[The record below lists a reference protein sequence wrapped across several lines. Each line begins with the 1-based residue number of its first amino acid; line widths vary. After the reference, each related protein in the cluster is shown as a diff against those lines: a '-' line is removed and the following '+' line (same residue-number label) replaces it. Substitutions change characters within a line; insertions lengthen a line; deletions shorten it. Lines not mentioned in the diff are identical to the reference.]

1 MSSTT
6 AFFDAFGSLLF
17 GRAPRTAR
25 AQFKSQLPRAD
36 SISALREAFGLLVP
50 DTLLCPQPKGRA
62 SRQRLFSPLMT
73 FWAFLSQVLSPNS
86 ACRDAVRK
94 AQAWWSLRHKIEISP
109 ETSAY
114 CQARARLPDTI
125 LERIHRHVCNRM
137 EANVPSASLWR
148 GHAVKVVDGTGLSMP
163 DTASNQT
170 AYPQPLPQKPGCGF
184 PLMKVVGIFSLAS
197 GALLHFSRGTQYV
210 HESQLFVKLWPH
222 LLKGDVVLGD
232 RGFCSFLALGSLLAK
247 GVHSVMRL
255 HQTRLVDFRRGKR
268 LAKDDQ
274 LLLWHRSPQRRT
286 EHHPEKLAAL
296 PTTMTVRQI
305 RSHVQIKGFRSRT
318 IILVTTL
325 LDPVAYPADAIRQL
339 YFQRW
344 SVELHFREI
353 KTLLALDVLR
363 CLSPAMVEKEL
374 LVHVI
379 AYNLVRSVMQTAAI
393 RYQVDLERLSFKG
406 ALDTLKHFADAV
418 HAANGRPR
426 RQTELLD
433 AMFALIARDQLPIRP
448 NRSEPR
454 AKKRRPKAYPFLTK
468 PRRKMRVTPHHPQRK
483 QYLS

>member
-1 MSSTT
+1 
-6 AFFDAFGSLLF
+6 
-17 GRAPRTAR
+17 
-25 AQFKSQLPRAD
+25 
-36 SISALREAFGLLVP
+36 
-50 DTLLCPQPKGRA
+50 
-62 SRQRLFSPLMT
+62 
-73 FWAFLSQVLSPNS
+73 
-86 ACRDAVRK
+86 
-94 AQAWWSLRHKIEISP
+94 
-109 ETSAY
+109 
-114 CQARARLPDTI
+114 
-125 LERIHRHVCNRM
+125 
-137 EANVPSASLWR
+137 
-148 GHAVKVVDGTGLSMP
+148 
-163 DTASNQT
+163 
-170 AYPQPLPQKPGCGF
+170 
-184 PLMKVVGIFSLAS
+184 
-197 GALLHFSRGTQYV
+197 
-210 HESQLFVKLWPH
+210 
-222 LLKGDVVLGD
+222 
-232 RGFCSFLALGSLLAK
+232 
-247 GVHSVMRL
+247 
-255 HQTRLVDFRRGKR
+255 
-268 LAKDDQ
+268 
-274 LLLWHRSPQRRT
+274 
-286 EHHPEKLAAL
+286 
-296 PTTMTVRQI
+296 MTVRQI